1 MSTAIG
7 PSKVKRVTA
16 RDPPPDVFESR
27 FVGKLTFKGGYP
39 TDETGQA
46 ALLDMPGVERV
57 STARQIGRG

>member
-1 MSTAIG
+1 MEELRNEYSYRTIEG
-7 PSKVKRVTA
+7 KTRYRA
-16 RDPPPDVFESR
+16 RFESR